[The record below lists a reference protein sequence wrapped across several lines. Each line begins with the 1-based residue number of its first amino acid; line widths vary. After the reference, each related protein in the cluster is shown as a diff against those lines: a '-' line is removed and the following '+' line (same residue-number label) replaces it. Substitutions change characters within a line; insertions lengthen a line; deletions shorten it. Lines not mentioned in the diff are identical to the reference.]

1 MVSLPHNE
9 THTYSGVHASPG
21 FANFIYP
28 LRLRNR
34 LELRKRRL
42 LALFELGDQP
52 IMSSQPARTK
62 VLEGSQVLSFES
74 KPAH

>member
-9 THTYSGVHASPG
+9 THTYSGVYASPG
-21 FANFIYP
+21 FAFLYP

-34 LELRKRRL
+34 LELHETRL

-62 VLEGSQVLSFES
+62 VLEGLPGVIL
-74 KPAH
+74 